1 MTTPNQILLGTD
13 RELWE
18 RQSGESERQYSRFA
32 MYRDLGR
39 ARTVKQCAELVNL
52 AHGTAHNAA
61 HRFRWRERAE
71 AWDRQQDK
79 IFLAQLAAKRRE
91 LMDTEAKIANGVLR
105 HVIGRLSRL
114 TSQDV
119 DEMDLW
125 QVARSGDT
133 ALKWLRD
140 AYGVAGGTTLAA
152 AVVDDVAAAQPNT
165 DASVGEVDEMLE
177 LARLHEENAAF
188 LRRLAVPEA

>member
-1 MTTPNQILLGTD
+1 MTTPNQIPLGTD

-18 RQSGESERQYSRFA
+18 RQTGESERQYSRFA

-61 HRFRWRERAE
+61 HRYRWRERAE
-71 AWDRQQDK
+71 VWDREQDK

-114 TSQDV
+114 QPKDV

-125 QVARSGDT
+125 QVTRSGDT

-140 AYGVAGGTTLAA
+140 AFGVAGGTTLAA
-152 AVVDDVAAAQPNT
+152 TVVDDVAAAQPGEQQPT
-165 DASVGEVDEMLE
+165 SDADEMLE

-188 LRRLAVPEA
+188 LRRLVTPEN